1 MSAADKA
8 AAGME
13 RRRGDLFDAQ
23 VFQAPDRTDDIQDAV
38 DGADFMEV
46 YLVDGDAMHLGF
58 GFCQGL
64 EYGQALGLDIV
75 LDRRTFDD
83 LGNFRKAPVLMV
95 MMMARHID
103 EMALAGQLFPM
114 MRVVFMVFVSLFMVV
129 MLMMVVSPVV
139 MTFCIEED
147 IIIDRLD
154 AQLVDTVA
162 HQVIAHQ
169 VQRGHGL
176 FKGFKGNAGLDE
188 HADEHIA
195 ADTGKAI
202 EV

>member
-1 MSAADKA
+1 
-8 AAGME
+8 ME
-13 RRRGDLFDAQ
+13 RRRGNLFDAQ

-75 LDRRTFDD
+75 LDRRTFND

-114 MRVVFMVFVSLFMVV
+114 MHVVFMVFVLLFMVV

-139 MTFCIEED
+139 MMFCIEED

-154 AQLVDTVA
+154 AQLVDAVA
-162 HQVIAHQ
+162 HQVIARQ
-169 VQRGHGL
+169 IQRGHGL
-176 FKGFKGNAGLDE
+176 FKGFKGDAGLDE